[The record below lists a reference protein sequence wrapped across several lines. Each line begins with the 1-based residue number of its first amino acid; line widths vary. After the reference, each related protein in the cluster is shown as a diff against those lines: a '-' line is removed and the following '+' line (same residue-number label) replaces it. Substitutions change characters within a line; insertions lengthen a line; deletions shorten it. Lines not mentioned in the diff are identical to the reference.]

1 MNDKNVDNKT
11 TTKFSLGKTL
21 LFKTQTQ
28 PKSQIQRV
36 NTAFLKEELVKSEKT
51 KMVLNSEFA
60 YSQTEKK
67 EKNGASTENLNM

>member
-1 MNDKNVDNKT
+1 MDYKL
-11 TTKFSLGKTL
+11 TTKFSLEKTL

-28 PKSQIQRV
+28 HKSQIQQV
-36 NTAFLKEELVKSEKT
+36 NTAFLKEELAKSEKT
-51 KMVLNSEFA
+51 KMVLNLEFA